1 MRSILFCKYSFSLFV
16 CLIFLI
22 GCGDIPWDNVLDPQN
37 PNSYQ
42 ESTILLEAFVNTAN
56 PYEYNR
62 WALQALDSIQ
72 QQYRADIIIAEYHRD
87 TQQYADLPYSNSIFE
102 LLYDKYVA
110 HSNPAIKGVP
120 DIFINGI
127 SHRVQG
133 ASGISSVISRLNS
146 ILSEMVIVNS
156 HFTLEPGDI
165 HVSET
170 EITATCKIARLGNQ
184 SAEDLLLRLIAVHA
198 YDSGELKRV
207 VTNLVKSDII
217 SRLNAGEIKT
227 VVFDAVPISVRPSAL
242 IFSLTSA
249 DELTVYQNIR
259 VVL

>member
-1 MRSILFCKYSFSLFV
+1 MFSKYSFSLFV
-16 CLIFLI
+16 CLAFLT
-22 GCGDIPWDNVLDPQN
+22 GCTDLPRDNVLDPQN

-56 PYEYNR
+56 PYDYNR
-62 WALQALDSIQ
+62 WALQALDSIRQ
-72 QQYRADIIIAEYHRD
+72 MYRSDIIIAEYHRD
-87 TQQYADLPYSNSIFE
+87 TQQYADPPYSNPIFE
-102 LLYDKYVA
+102 LLYDKYVS
-110 HSNPAIKGVP
+110 HSDPAIKGVP

-133 ASGISSVISRLNS
+133 ASGVSSVISRLNA
-146 ILSEMVIVNS
+146 ILSELVIVNS
-156 HFTLEPGDI
+156 HFTLEPADI
-165 HVSET
+165 HVSDS
-170 EITATCKIARLGNQ
+170 EITSSCKIARLGNQ
-184 SAEDLLLRLIAVHA
+184 SAEDLLLRLIAIHA
-198 YDSGELKRV
+198 YNPGELKRV

-227 VVFDAVPISVRPSAL
+227 VVFDTVPITEKPAAL

-249 DELTVYQNIR
+249 DELIVYQNIR

>member
-1 MRSILFCKYSFSLFV
+1 MRLILFYRYIFSLYV

-22 GCGDIPWDNVLDPQN
+22 GCGDLPRDNVLDPQN

-42 ESTILLEAFVNTAN
+42 ESTILLEAFINTAN
-56 PYEYNR
+56 PYDYNR
-62 WALQALDSIQ
+62 WALQALDSIR
-72 QQYRADIIIAEYHRD
+72 QQYRSDIIIAEYHRD
-87 TQQYADLPYSNSIFE
+87 TQQYADPYSNSIFE
-102 LLYDKYVA
+102 LLYEKYVA
-110 HSNPAIKGVP
+110 HSDPAIKGVP

-127 SHRVQG
+127 SQRVQG
-133 ASGISSVISRLNS
+133 ASGVSAVMSRLNA
-146 ILSEMVIVNS
+146 ILSDMIIVNS
-156 HFTLEPGDI
+156 YFTLEPGNI
-165 HVSET
+165 HVSDS
-170 EITATCKIARLGNQ
+170 EISATCKIARLGNQ

-198 YDSGELKRV
+198 YNSGELKRV

-227 VVFDAVPISVRPSAL
+227 VVFDAVPISIRPSAL

-249 DELTVYQNIR
+249 DELIVYQNIR